1 MASAI
6 KPTSYQT
13 TEADM
18 KTLIR
23 NALMVAG
30 NEMGD
35 AGDHWPVVKNTITD
49 IMRDW
54 EELEIERTVHA
65 EIRTHLYAH
74 LSAME
79 ELLKTCTSDVQ
90 EYIAPRLAQLRD
102 VYDAAFDEPEET
114 VMDLPQASPSTSKT
128 DEPIHYRR
136 AEAILDTLFDDN
148 TSEECHG

>member
-30 NEMGD
+30 NEMGET
-35 AGDHWPVVKNTITD
+35 GDHWPVVKNTITD

-54 EELEIERTVHA
+54 EEMEIERTVHA
-65 EIRTHLYAH
+65 EIKTHLYAH

-79 ELLKTCTSDVQ
+79 EILKTCEPDVQ
-90 EYIAPRLAQLRD
+90 AYIAPRLIQLRE
-102 VYDAAFDEPEET
+102 VYDAAFEEAGEIVVDMAQPRT
-114 VMDLPQASPSTSKT
+114 G
-128 DEPIHYRR
+128 DEPIHYKR
-136 AEAILDTLFDDN
+136 AEAILDVLFDDN
-148 TSEECHG
+148 MMEESHG